1 VEKPNDVPRNSL
13 PSDGEQKPSPLDS
26 ETQEIQELAE
36 GEASDVAAAEGAAG
50 IRIPTRDDEVEV
62 KLGPDLILGEDRA
75 SIRATIVRL
84 ALPTLAELVL
94 MQLVSMADLI
104 MVGRL
109 GPWAITA
116 VGLSTQPMFVAMS
129 VFMSLN
135 VGATAV
141 VARSIGARE
150 PEEAFKTAR
159 QALVMASVMGAVLAV
174 AGVTYARDILIW
186 MGAEP
191 DVIGPGTGYLRIVA
205 AGLVFQGATI
215 SLSASLRGAG
225 DTRTPMSVNM
235 VANIVNVVGNWI
247 FIYGNLGFP
256 RLEVVG
262 AAIPTTFS
270 RFVAFVLILR
280 KVFGH
285 RGAIKMSLSDSFKLQ
300 KQTLSRIFKVGLPA
314 ALEQLVMR
322 SGQMTF
328 ALIISSFGT
337 VTYAAHQVALN
348 VESLSFGPPQAFQ
361 TAATALTGQSLG
373 ARRPD
378 KAIRIGREARFIGIL
393 GAVLTGSIL
402 FFLGRYVVLLY
413 TDDPMVITQ
422 SASVLRIIAI
432 AQPFMAINFVLAGA
446 LRGAGDTRW
455 ILYATVIGIW
465 GVRVVAAYILAVRL
479 GMGLTGAWIGM
490 ALDMITRAIVV
501 NMRFNAGHWTKM
513 KV

>member
-1 VEKPNDVPRNSL
+1 
-13 PSDGEQKPSPLDS
+13 
-26 ETQEIQELAE
+26 
-36 GEASDVAAAEGAAG
+36 
-50 IRIPTRDDEVEV
+50 
-62 KLGPDLILGEDRA
+62 
-75 SIRATIVRL
+75 
-84 ALPTLAELVL
+84 
-94 MQLVSMADLI
+94 
-104 MVGRL
+104 
-109 GPWAITA
+109 
-116 VGLSTQPMFVAMS
+116 
-129 VFMSLN
+129 
-135 VGATAV
+135 
-141 VARSIGARE
+141 
-150 PEEAFKTAR
+150 
-159 QALVMASVMGAVLAV
+159 MGAVLAV

-328 ALIISSFGT
+328 ALIVSSFGT